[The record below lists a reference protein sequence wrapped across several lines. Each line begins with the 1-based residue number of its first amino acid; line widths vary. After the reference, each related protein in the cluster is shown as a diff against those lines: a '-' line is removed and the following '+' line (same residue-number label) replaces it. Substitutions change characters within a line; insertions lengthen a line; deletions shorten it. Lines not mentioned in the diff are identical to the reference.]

1 MGGVHQAGAKRVQH
15 SIVGELDLTFEA
27 MDLTADA
34 GLTVVTYSAE
44 GGSRSEE
51 GLNLLATATLHQEET
66 ARGADEARHAS

>member
-1 MGGVHQAGAKRVQH
+1 
-15 SIVGELDLTFEA
+15 

-51 GLNLLATATLHQEET
+51 GLNLLATWTATLHQEET